1 MKLQYKLG
9 IALFMLASLCASI
22 KANDLSR
29 REFTKVIKKEYDIS
43 KNGTTAI
50 LNKYGKVV
58 IKTWDRNRVKIDVTI
73 IVNAASED
81 AAQKVFDRIDVKFY
95 ADADYVKAET
105 FIEPFKKEWWD
116 WRSANKSDYT
126 INYEVYMPPTNNLE
140 LTNKYGDSYIAP
152 LEGKL
157 SLDVKYGNFKAQ
169 TIKNNAQITLG
180 YGSGTLESAQ
190 NLTSTVS
197 YSKLYLGEVSDAE
210 IVSSYSRLTIEKA
223 ANLRTNSKYDNYEV
237 SKLKEFRNE
246 GKYDSFKIGQVDNV
260 VIIGKYSQVN
270 VEKLLSLLDLNLEY
284 GGAGVL
290 IVSKDFSNINL
301 IGKYTDFKINIESG
315 ANFLLDASAT
325 YAGISYPAG
334 LKVEREI
341 EKGTSHEVK
350 GHLGKEGARS
360 KIIAR
365 LSYGGLKVRQ
375 E

>member
-9 IALFMLASLCASI
+9 IALFLLASFCAGL
-22 KANDLSR
+22 KANDLTR

-50 LNKYGKVV
+50 FNKYGKVD

-81 AAQKVFDRIDVKFY
+81 VAQKVFDRIDINFY
-95 ADADYVKAET
+95 ADANYVKAET
-105 FIEPFKKEWWD
+105 SIKPFKKEWWD
-116 WRSANKSDYT
+116 WRGVNESDYT

-152 LEGKL
+152 MEGKL

-169 TIKNNAQITLG
+169 AVKNNAKITLG

-190 NLTSTVS
+190 NLMSTIS

-210 IVSSYSRLTIEKA
+210 IMSSYSRLTIEKA

-237 SKLKEFRNE
+237 SKLREFRNE
-246 GKYDSFKIGQVDNV
+246 GKYDSFKIGQADNV
-260 VIIGKYSQVN
+260 VVIGKYSQVN
-270 VEKLLSLLDLNLEY
+270 VGKLLSLLDLNLEY

-290 IVSKDFSNINL
+290 AVSKDFSSINL
-301 IGKYTDFKINIESG
+301 VGKYTDFKINVESG

-325 YAGISYPAG
+325 YAGIGYPAG

-350 GHLGKEGARS
+350 GHLGKEDARS

-365 LSYGGLKVRQ
+365 LNYGGLKVRQ